1 MKKTLSVAHNL
12 LRNRWENAKSEVR
25 RSGSIYYPDRNDM
38 EREVRQL
45 VELETNDW
53 KKKYVWFGEEQITPE
68 EVEHKKELLQVFREV
83 FDWETKYELLISYYT
98 EPNSYTHEHKC
109 KDAEELKKYLNYQLD
124 FDIEEVDDDDIDYD
138 RFDYSSR
145 IEGEDH
151 NRRFDITITKF
162 RLKEEVQKEEV
173 QEVSER

>member
-68 EVEHKKELLQVFREV
+68 
-83 FDWETKYELLISYYT
+83 
-98 EPNSYTHEHKC
+98 
-109 KDAEELKKYLNYQLD
+109 
-124 FDIEEVDDDDIDYD
+124 
-138 RFDYSSR
+138 
-145 IEGEDH
+145 
-151 NRRFDITITKF
+151 
-162 RLKEEVQKEEV
+162 
-173 QEVSER
+173 